1 MRDRAETG
9 GGLSQIFR
17 AFLQN
22 ERGLKRFLSRYFSRT
37 QDIDDI
43 AQETFLRAFAAEADR
58 DVLKPRAFLY
68 RIARNL
74 ALNER
79 AKRSH
84 STTASMEDFPDPSVL
99 GSEDQVRGE
108 DLIEDRQKMAIFAEA
123 VSALP
128 PQCRRVFMLRKVHGL
143 SQQAVAER
151 LGISP
156 STVEKHVAS
165 GLLKCS
171 EYLRLRG
178 YEVSGRDGTKTNAPC
193 VPAGS
198 EQQAEP
204 MRARGGSK
212 TDV

>member
-1 MRDRAETG
+1 MRDWAETG
-9 GGLSQIFR
+9 GRLSQIFR
-17 AFLQN
+17 VFLQN
-22 ERGLKRFLSRYFSRT
+22 ERGLKRFLSRYFSRA
-37 QDIDDI
+37 QDVDDI

-84 STTASMEDFPDPSVL
+84 ATTASIEDYPDPSVL
-99 GSEDQVRGE
+99 GSEDQVRAE

-143 SQQAVAER
+143 SQQAVADR

-156 STVEKHVAS
+156 STVEKHVAA

-178 YEVSGRDGTKTNAPC
+178 YEVGAGAAAKTKDLG
-193 VPAGS
+193 VSVGS
-198 EQQAEP
+198 HQQANP
-204 MRARGGSK
+204 LRIRGGS
-212 TDV
+212 TNDV